1 MKKIFSL
8 LLALLLVAGMAVPA
22 YADVNQSRAVIGAD
36 LSDEQVEA
44 VYGMF
49 GIRRGDAIE
58 LKMTNAEERTYLEG
72 YVDNSLIGTR
82 SISCVYVELLPEGS
96 GMSVTTSNI
105 NWCTGEMYIS
115 ALATAGITDANIVV
129 AAPFEVSGTA
139 ALSGVYKAYEDMT
152 GKKLDDLAKLV
163 STQELTVTGELAAQI
178 GAMDSTA
185 IVNELKLML
194 DVTQTMSDDE
204 IRAEIREIA
213 SRYNVNLTNTQVEQL
228 LSLCRSLEGLD
239 ADSLKA
245 RVQEVQNTLQ
255 KVSDA
260 KTKVVGFVQ
269 GVKKVVD
276 SISGFFDKIKDAAK
290 QMKEENK
297 HMGTTM
303 RRINDRISLYGN
315 VNRGIK
321 DGDFWQGSY
330 VSIEGSNAVIY
341 GSAQDDYIITRGRVT
356 GFTLLGNGTNVT
368 VGNDSMPSLRFL
380 MKLADGKE
388 AQVDIIYNKVDAF
401 KNAIGVL

>member
-36 LSDEQVEA
+36 LSDEQVA
-44 VYGMF
+44 SVYGMF
-49 GIRRGDAIE
+49 GIRRGEAIE

-72 YVDNSLIGTR
+72 YVDDSLIGTR

-115 ALATAGITDANIVV
+115 ALATAGISDANIIV

-152 GKKLDDLAKLV
+152 GQKLDDLAKLV
-163 STQELTVTGELAAQI
+163 STQELTVTGELAAEI
-178 GAMDSTA
+178 GAMDSTS

-194 DVTQTMSDDE
+194 DVTQTMTDDE
-204 IRAEIREIA
+204 IRTEIREIA

-228 LSLCRSLEGLD
+228 LTLCRSLEGLD
-239 ADSLKA
+239 AESLKA

-269 GVKKVVD
+269 GVKKVVE
-276 SISGFFDKIKDAAK
+276 SVSGFFEKI
-290 QMKEENK
+290 Q
-297 HMGTTM
+297 
-303 RRINDRISLYGN
+303 
-315 VNRGIK
+315 
-321 DGDFWQGSY
+321 
-330 VSIEGSNAVIY
+330 
-341 GSAQDDYIITRGRVT
+341 
-356 GFTLLGNGTNVT
+356 
-368 VGNDSMPSLRFL
+368 
-380 MKLADGKE
+380 
-388 AQVDIIYNKVDAF
+388 DIIARF
-401 KNAIGVL
+401 

>member
-49 GIRRGDAIE
+49 GIRRGEAIE

-72 YVDNSLIGTR
+72 YVDDSLIGTR
-82 SISCVYVELLPEGS
+82 SISCVYVELLPAGS

-115 ALATAGITDANIVV
+115 ALATAGITDASIIV

-163 STQELTVTGELAAQI
+163 STQELTITGELAAEI

-185 IVNELKLML
+185 IVNELKMML

-228 LSLCRSLEGLD
+228 LTLCRSLEGLD
-239 ADSLKA
+239 AESLKA
-245 RVQEVQNTLQ
+245 RVQDVQNTLQ
-255 KVSDA
+255 KVSEA

-269 GVKKVVD
+269 GVKKVVE
-276 SISGFFDKIKDAAK
+276 SVSGFFDKIKDIMA
-290 QMKEENK
+290 
-297 HMGTTM
+297 
-303 RRINDRISLYGN
+303 
-315 VNRGIK
+315 
-321 DGDFWQGSY
+321 
-330 VSIEGSNAVIY
+330 
-341 GSAQDDYIITRGRVT
+341 
-356 GFTLLGNGTNVT
+356 
-368 VGNDSMPSLRFL
+368 RF
-380 MKLADGKE
+380 
-388 AQVDIIYNKVDAF
+388 
-401 KNAIGVL
+401 

>member
-49 GIRRGDAIE
+49 GIRRGEAIE

-72 YVDNSLIGTR
+72 YVDDSLIGTR
-82 SISCVYVELLPEGS
+82 SISCVYVELLPAGS

-115 ALATAGITDANIVV
+115 ALATAGITDASIVV

-163 STQELTVTGELAAQI
+163 STQELTITGELAAEI

-185 IVNELKLML
+185 IVNELKMML

-228 LSLCRSLEGLD
+228 LTLCRSLEGLD
-239 ADSLKA
+239 AESLKA
-245 RVQEVQNTLQ
+245 RVQDVQNTLQ

-269 GVKKVVD
+269 GVKKVVE
-276 SISGFFDKIKDAAK
+276 SVSGFFDKIKDIMA
-290 QMKEENK
+290 
-297 HMGTTM
+297 
-303 RRINDRISLYGN
+303 
-315 VNRGIK
+315 
-321 DGDFWQGSY
+321 
-330 VSIEGSNAVIY
+330 
-341 GSAQDDYIITRGRVT
+341 
-356 GFTLLGNGTNVT
+356 
-368 VGNDSMPSLRFL
+368 RF
-380 MKLADGKE
+380 
-388 AQVDIIYNKVDAF
+388 
-401 KNAIGVL
+401 

>member
-22 YADVNQSRAVIGAD
+22 YADVNQSRTVIGAD
-36 LSDEQVEA
+36 LSDEQVA
-44 VYGMF
+44 SVYGMF
-49 GIRRGDAIE
+49 GIRRGEAIE

-72 YVDNSLIGTR
+72 YVDDSLIGTR
-82 SISCVYVELLPEGS
+82 SISCVYVELLPAGS

-115 ALATAGITDANIVV
+115 ALATAGITDASIIV

-163 STQELTVTGELAAQI
+163 STQELTVTGELAAEI
-178 GAMDSTA
+178 GAMDSTS

-204 IRAEIREIA
+204 IRSEIREIA

-245 RVQEVQNTLQ
+245 RVEEVQGTLQ

-276 SISGFFDKIKDAAK
+276 SVSGFFDKIKD
-290 QMKEENK
+290 
-297 HMGTTM
+297 
-303 RRINDRISLYGN
+303 
-315 VNRGIK
+315 
-321 DGDFWQGSY
+321 
-330 VSIEGSNAVIY
+330 
-341 GSAQDDYIITRGRVT
+341 IIA
-356 GFTLLGNGTNVT
+356 
-368 VGNDSMPSLRFL
+368 RF
-380 MKLADGKE
+380 
-388 AQVDIIYNKVDAF
+388 
-401 KNAIGVL
+401 

>member
-22 YADVNQSRAVIGAD
+22 YADVNQSRTVIGAD
-36 LSDEQVEA
+36 LSDEQVA
-44 VYGMF
+44 SVYGMF
-49 GIRRGDAIE
+49 GIRRGEAIE

-72 YVDNSLIGTR
+72 YVDDSLIGTR
-82 SISCVYVELLPEGS
+82 SISCVYVELLPAGS

-115 ALATAGITDANIVV
+115 ALATAGITDASIIV

-204 IRAEIREIA
+204 IRAQIREIA
-213 SRYNVNLTNTQVEQL
+213 GRYNVNLTNTQVEQL

-239 ADSLKA
+239 AESLKA
-245 RVQEVQNTLQ
+245 RVEEVQGTLQ

-276 SISGFFDKIKDAAK
+276 SVSGFFDKIKD
-290 QMKEENK
+290 
-297 HMGTTM
+297 
-303 RRINDRISLYGN
+303 
-315 VNRGIK
+315 
-321 DGDFWQGSY
+321 
-330 VSIEGSNAVIY
+330 
-341 GSAQDDYIITRGRVT
+341 IIA
-356 GFTLLGNGTNVT
+356 
-368 VGNDSMPSLRFL
+368 RF
-380 MKLADGKE
+380 
-388 AQVDIIYNKVDAF
+388 
-401 KNAIGVL
+401 

>member
-22 YADVNQSRAVIGAD
+22 YADVNQSRTVIGAD

-49 GIRRGDAIE
+49 GIRRGEAIE

-82 SISCVYVELLPEGS
+82 SISCVYVELLPAGS

-115 ALATAGITDANIVV
+115 ALATAGITDASIVV

-163 STQELTVTGELAAQI
+163 STQELTITGELAAEI

-185 IVNELKLML
+185 IVNELKMML

-228 LSLCRSLEGLD
+228 LTLCRSLEGLD
-239 ADSLKA
+239 AESLKA
-245 RVQEVQNTLQ
+245 RVQDVQNTLQ
-255 KVSDA
+255 KVSEA

-269 GVKKVVD
+269 GVKKVVE
-276 SISGFFDKIKDAAK
+276 SVSGFFDKIKDIMA
-290 QMKEENK
+290 
-297 HMGTTM
+297 
-303 RRINDRISLYGN
+303 
-315 VNRGIK
+315 
-321 DGDFWQGSY
+321 
-330 VSIEGSNAVIY
+330 
-341 GSAQDDYIITRGRVT
+341 
-356 GFTLLGNGTNVT
+356 
-368 VGNDSMPSLRFL
+368 RF
-380 MKLADGKE
+380 
-388 AQVDIIYNKVDAF
+388 
-401 KNAIGVL
+401 